1 MQRSSFTA
9 CAFILASL
17 LFTCARAQ
25 ELPFSVGA
33 DIRLTTSSQ
42 VFPTPFSIDP
52 FQRNATDDLGSFASA
67 AVHARHGII
76 DLLQVQLSFEYIQNT
91 NTTFDNYDTPTEDGF
106 TVYASELSGI
116 FTLPFSSKTIRMYAG
131 GGVGAYYGQRD
142 YNIAGIAS
150 EPTDRDLSFGIHV
163 LFGLQWMLTERLGV
177 RAEFLFRDPQM
188 TVYNRFNQR
197 TAAANGVE
205 YTFPQE
211 QFPSKINLN
220 GNVYLLGIEW
230 MLR

>member
-76 DLLQVQLSFEYIQNT
+76 DLLQVQLSFSALLKL
-91 NTTFDNYDTPTEDGF
+91 TFFLN
-106 TVYASELSGI
+106 L
-116 FTLPFSSKTIRMYAG
+116 
-131 GGVGAYYGQRD
+131 
-142 YNIAGIAS
+142 
-150 EPTDRDLSFGIHV
+150 PTD
-163 LFGLQWMLTERLGV
+163 LTDHTRGDQQQRLRNTRKSERETTTQYSHHITSP
-177 RAEFLFRDPQM
+177 AC
-188 TVYNRFNQR
+188 
-197 TAAANGVE
+197 
-205 YTFPQE
+205 
-211 QFPSKINLN
+211 PSPSEALHAS
-220 GNVYLLGIEW
+220 G
-230 MLR
+230 